1 MERPSFET
9 FKSGVCHELKHMGD
23 IDYLI
28 YLLESGIIREYF
40 DKKWYPESLYLLA
53 MLDYLSRINDVPLC
67 TGYDDLRKC
76 RLKNTV
82 YPTDA
87 ILMRELFQDDRYLEK
102 ARENAIPEFMNFNIV
117 ECNVRDVV

>member
-9 FKSGVCHELKHMGD
+9 FKSGVCHELKWKGD
-23 IDYLI
+23 IDYIL

-40 DKKWYPESLYLLA
+40 KKKWYPESLYLLA
-53 MLDYLSRINDVPLC
+53 MLDYLSRINEVPLC

-76 RLKNTV
+76 RLKSRV
-82 YPTDA
+82 YPSDT
-87 ILMRELFQDDRYLEK
+87 ILMQAMYQDDGYLER
-102 ARENAIPEFMNFNIV
+102 ARKDAIPEFLNFNIV

>member
-53 MLDYLSRINDVPLC
+53 MLDYLSRINYVPLC
-67 TGYDDLRKC
+67 TGYDDLRKF
-76 RLKNTV
+76 RLKTTV

-87 ILMRELFQDDRYLEK
+87 ILMQELFQDDFYLK
-102 ARENAIPEFMNFNIV
+102 RARKDAIPEFLAFNIV
-117 ECNVRDVV
+117 EGDVIHG